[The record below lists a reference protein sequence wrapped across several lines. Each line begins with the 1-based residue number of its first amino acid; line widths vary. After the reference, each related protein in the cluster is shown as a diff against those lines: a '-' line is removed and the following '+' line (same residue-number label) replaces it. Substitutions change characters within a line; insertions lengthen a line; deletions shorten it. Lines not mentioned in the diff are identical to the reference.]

1 MDWIR
6 SWIFTGFPWGLF
18 PSSQWQHPLLF
29 QICEY
34 TGIYGLD
41 FLLIFANFAIFF
53 LLFEIRNTAGSKKI
67 RISPVPVVFLLLL
80 LLNILAGTYLMERQK
95 EKNLKE
101 PHTIFHAG
109 IVQPHGTDEETHGQ
123 QSGISGSASGLFGSD
138 QRSSPAGQPHQAS
151 GCHLAG
157 ILGPDNLLREF
168 P

>member
-109 IVQPHGTDEETHGQ
+109 IVQPHLSQ
-123 QSGISGSASGLFGSD
+123 RRMASNPEFLEALQVCSD
-138 QRSSPAGQPHQAS
+138 LTSDLLQPDSPIKPQAVIWPES
-151 GCHLAG
+151 
-157 ILGPDNLLREF
+157 
-168 P
+168 